1 MDTADQNWTRH
12 YCGEKFITN
21 GNSSNQRR
29 KHYLMVDARQ
39 TAAHANPQDLS
50 STDAGSGGKQSFR
63 GFRGF

>member
-1 MDTADQNWTRH
+1 
-12 YCGEKFITN
+12 
-21 GNSSNQRR
+21 
-29 KHYLMVDARQ
+29 LMVDARQ